1 MIKKIKDIL
10 QNRNAYINL
19 LSHWGLKY
27 KCPFCGFHSKD
38 MLPTGIDNSAI
49 KKYQIIGGGKRNA
62 GCPKCG
68 SIDRYRL
75 VFIYLKYELDIFN
88 KHQTRVL
95 HVAPEM
101 IIANQFIAHG
111 FTNYICGDF
120 YAEGQ
125 HADYAK
131 DLVKHMDVQ
140 NLPFADNSFDLIICN
155 HVLEHVFDEK
165 KAMRELYRV
174 LAEGGQAILQVP
186 ISPILEKTI
195 SDTTITDA
203 ATLEEKFG
211 QKDHV
216 RLFGK
221 DYKYILEAQGFT
233 IQELKIQ
240 QKYPKYG
247 LNPNEVL
254 FIGKK

>member
-1 MIKKIKDIL
+1 MINKIKDIL
-10 QNRNAYINL
+10 QNRHAYINL

-38 MLPTGIDNSAI
+38 LLPIGIDNSAI
-49 KKYQIIGGGKRNA
+49 KKYQIIGAGKRNA

-68 SIDRYRL
+68 SIDRERL
-75 VFIYLKYELDIFN
+75 IYIYLKYELNIFS
-88 KHQTRVL
+88 KPQTKVL
-95 HVAPEM
+95 HIAPEI
-101 IIANQFIAHG
+101 IIANQFISYG

-120 YAEGQ
+120 YAERQ
-125 HADYAK
+125 HANYSK
-131 DLVKHMDVQ
+131 DFVKHMDVQ

-165 KAMRELYRV
+165 KAMYEFYRV
-174 LAEGGQAILQVP
+174 LAKDGLAILQVP

-195 SDTTITDA
+195 SDTTITDEA
-203 ATLEEKFG
+203 ILEEKFG

-221 DYKYILEAQGFT
+221 DYKHILESQGFT
-233 IQELKIQ
+233 IQKLKLQ

-247 LNPNEVL
+247 LNPNEIL
-254 FIGKK
+254 FIGRK